1 MKPMTANFLGFS
13 SILIWASIVGGVK
26 LVTEQLTPMLGIALL
41 YSVSAF
47 SIVLSNPKALKIA
60 LPPKYLVYCSSF
72 FVLYEILFLTS
83 IGLSH
88 TREEALILAMINYLW
103 PSLTL
108 LFAYLYR
115 QLSFQLPAFLGIAIS
130 ILGLGIVINPQLF
143 HLSLFLD
150 TISKNPV
157 AYLLAFMAAIL
168 WSLYCVLTRKLA
180 QGHNGVPLFFCFT
193 AIALWI
199 LFFMTHQSWQM
210 PSVKL
215 WLVIIVMGTLI
226 GIAYKNWN
234 QSLQFGQ
241 IQLLLLA
248 TYFTPVLSSI
258 FASVL
263 LRTVPEWTFWIGTCL
278 VSFGAIVCWKFSRS
292 IET

>member
-1 MKPMTANFLGFS
+1 M
-13 SILIWASIVGGVK
+13 
-26 LVTEQLTPMLGIALL
+26 
-41 YSVSAF
+41 AF
-47 SIVLSNPKALKIA
+47 I
-60 LPPKYLVYCSSF
+60 
-72 FVLYEILFLTS
+72 
-83 IGLSH
+83 
-88 TREEALILAMINYLW
+88 
-103 PSLTL
+103 
-108 LFAYLYR
+108 
-115 QLSFQLPAFLGIAIS
+115 
-130 ILGLGIVINPQLF
+130 
-143 HLSLFLD
+143 
-150 TISKNPV
+150 
-157 AYLLAFMAAIL
+157 AAIL

-199 LFFMTHQSWQM
+199 LFFMIHQSWQM
-210 PSVKL
+210 PSLKL

-292 IET
+292 IEA

>member
-1 MKPMTANFLGFS
+1 MKPFTANLLGLS
-13 SILIWASIVGGVK
+13 SVLIWAGVVGGVK
-26 LVTEQLTPMLGIALL
+26 IVTEQLTPLLGIALL
-41 YSVSAF
+41 YSVSA
-47 SIVLSNPKALKIA
+47 LSMVMLTPGALKFS
-60 LPPKYLVYCSSF
+60 LPTKYLLYCGSF
-72 FVLYEILFLTS
+72 FVLYEILFLSS
-83 IGLSH
+83 IGLSR
-88 TREEALILAMINYLW
+88 TREEALILAMVNYLW

-108 LFAYLYR
+108 LFAYFYR
-115 QLSFQLPAFLGIAIS
+115 QISFRFPAFLGLLVS
-130 ILGLGIVINPQLF
+130 VFGLGIVINPQLF
-143 HLSLFLD
+143 HFSLFWNV
-150 TISKNPV
+150 ISQNPT
-157 AYLLAFMAAIL
+157 AYFLAFIAAIL
-168 WSLYCVLTRKLA
+168 WSFYCVLTRKYA
-180 QGHNGVPLFFCFT
+180 QGHNGIPLFFCLT
-193 AIALWI
+193 AISLWGIFGVSDQHWQTPSNTLWI
-199 LFFMTHQSWQM
+199 
-210 PSVKL
+210 
-215 WLVIIVMGTLI
+215 VILIMGILI